1 MTKQDISKLSILYLV
16 QGIVLTI
23 IATIGTLLVE
33 RFTSV
38 GDLRVSV
45 MFSCGFSLAIVL
57 AEGNIWRMV
66 ATKHPDSLTTFFTAL
81 SGFRMLLALA
91 TMFGYYLIAGRE
103 AMLPFFLVFMAFYV
117 LLLIHH
123 SIFFAKVSN
132 RS

>member
-1 MTKQDISKLSILYLV
+1 MITQDINKLSIMYMV

-23 IATIGTLLVE
+23 IVTIGTLLVE
-33 RFTSV
+33 RFINST
-38 GDLRVSV
+38 DLLIPA
-45 MFSCGFSLAIVL
+45 MFGCGFSLAIVI
-57 AEGNIWRMV
+57 AEGLIWRQV

-81 SGFRMLLALA
+81 SGFRLLLALA
-91 TMFGYYLIAGRE
+91 TMFVYYLIAGRD